1 MDQQKLKWLLKQGE
15 GPKLDY
21 KQKIDLSLE
30 SGKKELVKDVI
41 AIANSQGGRGH
52 LIIGV
57 GDKNREIMGIDPSSL
72 NEERIQQIISNRSD
86 PPINIRVEYVNVKD
100 KTVGIITIFRSHR
113 KPHQMRQTGAF
124 YMRRGST
131 TDFARRDEIASMLQN
146 GGLINNEQIPIYNVS
161 LDVLNYVLIRK
172 YLKKINIEGF
182 EYDKTLLNNLGIIY
196 YDKDSEQ
203 FYPSIGGLLMFCE
216 NPQLYLP
223 HTGIRLIYFEK
234 EQKEI
239 KAFTGNLL
247 SLLDKSVGFIQRH
260 LSNIKYPLNPIVEA
274 IANSIAHRDYF
285 DNSRETLIYI
295 GHDKVEISNP
305 GSISQMDSITNIVK
319 EENPFRRN
327 SWLYHTLLIM
337 DDKNRFMKS
346 GLGLQKIRDSFKEKG
361 NVKFSNITKLN
372 LFKIILPGKDNIG

>member
-86 PPINIRVEYVNVKD
+86 PPINIRVEYVNIKD

-247 SLLDKSVGFIQRH
+247 SLLDRSVGFIQRH
-260 LSNIKYPLNPIVEA
+260 LSNIKYPLNPIAEA

-295 GHDKVEISNP
+295 GDDKVEISNP
-305 GSISQMDSITNIVK
+305 GSISQRDSITNIVK

-361 NVKFSNITKLN
+361 NVKFSNLTKIN